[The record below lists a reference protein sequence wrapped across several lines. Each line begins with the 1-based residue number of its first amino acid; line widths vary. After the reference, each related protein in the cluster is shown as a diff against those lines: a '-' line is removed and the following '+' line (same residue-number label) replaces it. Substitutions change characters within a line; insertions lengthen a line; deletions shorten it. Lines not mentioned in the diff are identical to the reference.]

1 MRTKVFP
8 CFGMVALS
16 GLICISCSND
26 SSIKEPQECI
36 DGYTIQSRLDKW
48 IIVNP
53 DGKEAFEGKMIT
65 TDDGDQI
72 EGGRLSIRETVYAS
86 VNGFYKVGHRDW
98 GRERSLL
105 SKELD
110 SDGKLIYLGPY
121 EHVGMFYEDV
131 TPAAKKGES
140 IMYINRKGEP
150 VIDINKSTGLDVYVA
165 YNFMG
170 GLSVIGITAE
180 NGIPLYGAIN
190 TKGEI
195 VIEPKYV
202 TLKYFGSGLYWGIAA
217 DKYSENSDVD
227 VLDNTGKEM
236 FSFKEKDYYPIKYGN
251 GNEGPISFTFK
262 DGYGVL
268 SDSSG
273 KWDIVVDREGN
284 ELLKSDKHISKA
296 NEKRLGKH
304 FVFEDYEIRRCGIMD
319 DIKGNVVVPAEYRN
333 ILWLGKD
340 MFLAEKDGEYSV
352 YDYKGNV
359 LFDEFCIP
367 FNDGYSCIT
376 EHTLIKFI
384 NKKGEMVNIQKR
396 YGGFSFY
403 DPTLL
408 DPVWSN
414 AK

>member
-8 CFGMVALS
+8 CFGMIALS
-16 GLICISCSND
+16 GLICMSCSNN

-36 DGYTIQSRLDKW
+36 DGYSIQRSMDRW

-53 DGKEAFEGKMIT
+53 DGKETFEGKMIT
-65 TDDGDQI
+65 TDDGEQV
-72 EGGRLSIRETVYAS
+72 EGGRLSFRETVYAS
-86 VNGFYKVGHRDW
+86 VNGFYKMGHSDW
-98 GRERSLL
+98 GREYRLL

-121 EHVGMFYEDV
+121 ESVGMFYEDI

-140 IMYINRKGEP
+140 IMYINRKGET

-180 NGIPLYGAIN
+180 NGTPRCGAIN

-202 TLKYFGSGLYWGIAA
+202 TLNYFGSGLYWGIAA
-217 DKYSENSDVD
+217 DKFSENCDVD

-236 FSFKEKDYYPIKYGN
+236 FSFKAKDYYIKYDN
-251 GNEGPISFTFK
+251 RNNGPISFPFK

-268 SDSSG
+268 SDYSG
-273 KWDIVVDREGN
+273 YNWVIVDREGN
-284 ELLKSDKHISKA
+284 ELLKSDGTKRISKDY
-296 NEKRLGKH
+296 EDRLGKH
-304 FVFEDYEIRRCGIMD
+304 FVFEDDEIRCYGIM
-319 DIKGNVVVPAEYRN
+319 DIKGNVVVPAEYSR
-333 ILWLGKD
+333 IGWLGKD
-340 MFLAEKDGEYSV
+340 MFLGMKDGEYSV

-359 LFDEFCIP
+359 LIDNYCIP
-367 FNDGYSCIT
+367 FKDGYSCIK
-376 EHTLIKFI
+376 EQGWIKFI
-384 NKKGEMVNIQKR
+384 NKKGEKVNQKKW
-396 YGGFSFY
+396 YDGFYYY

-408 DPVWSN
+408 EPVWSN